1 MPPALS
7 DTEQSD
13 NDFDIPVPTTR
24 DRSTKSR
31 TPNKSDEEMNDE
43 PVENGD
49 AEDVADVKE
58 GDDEDDAD
66 EDGDEEVYGQV
77 HIVAAIPW
85 LTLDAVVSSSKKS
98 SPTRLKMGY
107 FFQLNLRLA
116 RSEGAPEIIAEYY
129 KSVGSR
135 AMILE
140 ESRKGKETKKRGRPA
155 SSTPAS
161 SSKRARKSRDHPS
174 DSTPPASATAN
185 TWKPPSG
192 SWEDDVTTID
202 ACEDEETGKLIV
214 YLNWKNG
221 QKTKHTTDVIYKR
234 CPQKMLQFYERH
246 IRIIKTATGTT
257 DAELK

>member
-66 EDGDEEVYGQV
+66 EDGDEEVF
-77 HIVAAIPW
+77 IVEKIISHKVEDGDQLLFKVKW
-85 LTLDAVVSSSKKS
+85 EGYSKKADQTWEPES
-98 SPTRLKMGY
+98 
-107 FFQLNLRLA
+107 NLT
-116 RSEGAPEIIAEYY
+116 EGAPEIIAEYY

-257 DAELK
+257 DAELKS

>member
-49 AEDVADVKE
+49 AEDVADIKE

-66 EDGDEEVYGQV
+66 EDGDEEVF
-77 HIVAAIPW
+77 IVEKIISHKVEDGDQLLFKVKW
-85 LTLDAVVSSSKKS
+85 EGYSKKADQTWEPES
-98 SPTRLKMGY
+98 
-107 FFQLNLRLA
+107 NLT
-116 RSEGAPEIIAEYY
+116 EGAPEIIAEYY

-174 DSTPPASATAN
+174 GS
-185 TWKPPSG
+185 SG
-192 SWEDDVTTID
+192 SSS
-202 ACEDEETGKLIV
+202 
-214 YLNWKNG
+214 
-221 QKTKHTTDVIYKR
+221 
-234 CPQKMLQFYERH
+234 
-246 IRIIKTATGTT
+246 
-257 DAELK
+257 ELAD